1 MFSTGPSSSRARRGF
16 ESRRGK
22 NNCGGGVTH
31 LYPWERKAVH
41 VLDGCFLSVALGGD
55 GVTGP
60 IPRGTHSW
68 GAAPWACEG
77 RGGGAEVKGARD
89 RGGKSGEGSWREQ
102 RALQGKKGIPRG
114 ERHGLSD
121 GEWGRGCI
129 GERVGLDFRW
139 RLCGRERSD
148 GAGAR

>member
-1 MFSTGPSSSRARRGF
+1 M
-16 ESRRGK
+16 
-22 NNCGGGVTH
+22 
-31 LYPWERKAVH
+31 
-41 VLDGCFLSVALGGD
+41 ALGCD

-68 GAAPWACEG
+68 GVAPWACEG

-89 RGGKSGEGSWREQ
+89 QGGKSGEGSWREQ
-102 RALQGKKGIPRG
+102 RALQGKKGIPRR

-121 GEWGRGCI
+121 GEWGRGVL
-129 GERVGLDFRW
+129 GKGW
-139 RLCGRERSD
+139 SWTSGGSPCGRARSD